1 VSLEEGVN
9 SRFVFLKLMNKRL
22 LIVEDD
28 PAISFG
34 LAEYLSDQDFEVLKA
49 EDGRDGFELALREN
63 PDLILLD
70 LNLPSLDGIQVCRIL
85 REHGFQNPI
94 IILTSRGE
102 KIDKVVGLEVGADDY
117 VTKPFDIRELLAR
130 IRTNLRRSDLETDRK
145 FNIPRKDDLQRHLLA
160 IMFSDMKNYSK
171 KMNEDETMA
180 LRLLQD
186 HNKIMKS
193 TIEKFNG
200 KIVEIIGDAFLAAF
214 ESATDCLSCS
224 LHIQDEFKAYNSS
237 KPKHEKIKVRIG
249 LHVGDVIEF
258 EGKLKGDAL
267 NIAARIQQI
276 AEPGSIYAS
285 ENFYLT
291 VKGKTAAEFRKLK
304 TFELKNIKGEIDI
317 YVI

>member
-1 VSLEEGVN
+1 
-9 SRFVFLKLMNKRL
+9 MNKKI

-28 PAISFG
+28 PAILLG
-34 LAEYLSDQDFEVLKA
+34 LEDYLLAQTFDVIKA
-49 EDGRDGFELALREN
+49 DDGTVGYDLALKEN

-70 LNLPSLDGIQVCRIL
+70 INLPSMDGIQVCRML
-85 REHGFQNPI
+85 REQGYHNPI
-94 IILTSRGE
+94 IMLTSRGE

-117 VTKPFDIRELLAR
+117 VTKPFDTRELLAR
-130 IRTNLRRSDLETDRK
+130 IRTNLRRSESDGDNKTISDSSKE
-145 FNIPRKDDLQRHLLA
+145 LQRHLLA

-171 KMNEDETMA
+171 KMNRDEGQA
-180 LRLLQD
+180 LKLLQD
-186 HNKIMKS
+186 HNQIMKS
-193 TIEKFNG
+193 SIENFKG
-200 KIVEIIGDAFLAAF
+200 RIVEIIGDAFLAAF
-214 ESATDCLSCS
+214 ESATDCLNCC
-224 LHIQDEFKAYNSS
+224 IQIQEKFRDYNSE

-249 LHVGDVIEF
+249 VHVGDVIEF

-291 VKGKTAAEFRKLK
+291 VKGKTATEFRKLK

-317 YVI
+317 YIV

>member
-1 VSLEEGVN
+1 
-9 SRFVFLKLMNKRL
+9 MNKKI

-28 PAISFG
+28 PAILLGLEDYLLEQSFN
-34 LAEYLSDQDFEVLKA
+34 VIKA
-49 EDGRDGFELALREN
+49 DDGKAGYNLALTEK

-70 LNLPSLDGIQVCRIL
+70 INLPSIDGIQVCRML
-85 REHGFQNPI
+85 REQGYHNPI
-94 IILTSRGE
+94 IMVTSRGE

-117 VTKPFDIRELLAR
+117 VTKPFDTRELLAR
-130 IRTNLRRSDLETDRK
+130 IRTNLRRSESEVENKTISDSDKE
-145 FNIPRKDDLQRHLLA
+145 LQRHLLA

-171 KMNEDETMA
+171 KMNRDEK
-180 LRLLQD
+180 LGLKLLQD
-186 HNKIMKS
+186 HNKIMKDS
-193 TIEKFNG
+193 IEKFKG
-200 KIVEIIGDAFLAAF
+200 RIVEIIGDAFLAAF
-214 ESATDCLSCS
+214 ESATDCLNCC
-224 LHIQDEFKAYNSS
+224 IQIQEKFRDYNSA

-249 LHVGDVIEF
+249 VHVGDVIEF

-291 VKGKTAAEFRKLK
+291 VKGKTETEFRKLK

-317 YVI
+317 YIV